1 MTQPSGLPP
10 KPFARMAGLL
20 AWALISIAACQ
31 QDKPPTVDIPPLP
44 SAANPPYLCNHIP
57 EAAAR
62 LMTGVRDPIVVGTL
76 TKPRAE
82 PGHGTCGL
90 YQPTGERVQLLRV
103 TLDTGGIRGQIDE
116 YVKDGGRLLPAIM
129 HDGYGAY
136 IKDPEQ
142 QTHIAAILVRGKAR
156 LLVDLGQ
163 GSTGRDNAGDMVAFM
178 KLIAPK
184 LLADTG
190 APSLSPSQKT
200 GS

>member
-1 MTQPSGLPP
+1 MKRVHCIRRAAFDPKHSDRRTFSGNCDRHTGT
-10 KPFARMAGLL
+10 AIISAQYQAEVR
-20 AWALISIAACQ
+20 LISGPDALPQDAGNPHDAAERSTAEAVRT
-31 QDKPPTVDIPPLP
+31 DGWPPCLGIDLDSGMP
-44 SAANPPYLCNHIP
+44 A
-57 EAAAR
+57 
-62 LMTGVRDPIVVGTL
+62 G
-76 TKPRAE
+76 
-82 PGHGTCGL
+82 
-90 YQPTGERVQLLRV
+90 VQLLRV
-103 TLDTGGIRGQIDE
+103 TLDAGGIRGQVDE

-163 GSTGRDNAGDMVAFM
+163 GSTSRDSAGDMVAFM

-190 APSLSPSQKT
+190 TPSLSPSQKT